1 MTRRAMLMAF
11 APRESVAPTDQ
22 DRMNSFAAAWNVYV
36 ERLREGVIDIK
47 LWARAKRAWERI
59 S

>member
-1 MTRRAMLMAF
+1 MLMAF